1 MSRSRAMLLVLAG
14 LCGASA
20 AAGAVEVMSTGGSA
34 CQPTTPADA
43 ALVAY
48 RDGAATAAHGT
59 ASVSCALTAAM
70 PGHRQVGAAVMFAS
84 DTRDWR
90 KSRCVFFNAFPS
102 RSLEV
107 RVVGIPGREH
117 IGVAE
122 FPADKAGFA
131 AASAVCTLHPQ
142 QKLYGID
149 AYLEPH

>member
-1 MSRSRAMLLVLAG
+1 MSGSRAMRLALAG

-20 AAGAVEVMSTGGSA
+20 AAGAVEVTSTGGSA

-48 RDGAATAAHGT
+48 HDGAATTRAA
-59 ASVSCALTAAM
+59 ASVSCALVAAM

-84 DTRDWR
+84 DTREWG
-90 KSRCVFFNAFPS
+90 KSRCVFLNAFPS
-102 RSLEV
+102 RSLAV

-131 AASAVCTLHPQ
+131 AASAVCTLHPH